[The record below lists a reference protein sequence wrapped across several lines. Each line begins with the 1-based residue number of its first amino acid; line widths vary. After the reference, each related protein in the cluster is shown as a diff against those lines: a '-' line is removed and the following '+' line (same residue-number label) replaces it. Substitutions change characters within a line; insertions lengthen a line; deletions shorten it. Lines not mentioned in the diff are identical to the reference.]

1 MDKHDKLQRIPMD
14 DYPECGYADVKSHYN
29 RSFKQY
35 VDEGCTVRQAVSGQ
49 YYYGIDYL
57 MDENGMDK
65 FVAMLAGMLFMI
77 EHDDVEADQ
86 AFGTNWDINDFESG
100 EYDDLFTAEDL
111 RLIKADIKIIKEYL
125 SKHPELLED

>member
-1 MDKHDKLQRIPMD
+1 MDKHDVLQRIPMF
-14 DYPECGYADVKSHYN
+14 DYPDCGYVDVKKMHF
-29 RSFKQY
+29 RSFNQFIAG
-35 VDEGCTVRQAVSGQ
+35 DCTVCQAVNGH
-49 YYYGIDYL
+49 YYHGFDTT

-77 EHDDVEADQ
+77 EHDEVEADQ

>member
-1 MDKHDKLQRIPMD
+1 MDKHDVLQRIPLD
-14 DYPECGYADVKSHYN
+14 NYPDCGYTDVKDLYY
-29 RSFKQY
+29 RGFKQY
-35 VDEGCTVRQAVSGQ
+35 IAEGCTVCESVNTL
-49 YYYGIDYL
+49 YYYWLDTL
-57 MDENGMDK
+57 MDDNGMEK

-77 EHDDVEADQ
+77 EHDEVEADQ